1 MINVM
6 NTSAITNQTYDT
18 GTDTLCDKGNGFL
31 RRCIA
36 VTLLIMASTA
46 TAVGFAATSHADNG
60 APAPNGEMAITVPTH
75 VAPWLPRIDQ
85 TDRFGHLHCGY
96 RWGHFQCFRY

>member
-18 GTDTLCDKGNGFL
+18 TTNTACDKGNGFL

-60 APAPNGEMAITVPTH
+60 APAPNGEIIPSKRKSPHFEPNRRLLRLLA
-75 VAPWLPRIDQ
+75 VA
-85 TDRFGHLHCGY
+85 
-96 RWGHFQCFRY
+96 